1 VQRHRC
7 ASTVILVPTIGKR
20 YSAVVAT
27 ETRGKKLSEP
37 TMTVATVTPSSHHH
51 ALPIRRAF
59 LGFRFKPKGSP
70 SKQAYARPDS
80 PPVHLLPPPR
90 QACNPAIY
98 PLINKPAPREEN
110 FVLLPS
116 RNASIKRKRDPNSP
130 IRQSVKPKGTEPWM
144 NEWTRY
150 LNAYTKVSLTF
161 PLSST
166 SGGSP
171 LLL

>member
-1 VQRHRC
+1 
-7 ASTVILVPTIGKR
+7 
-20 YSAVVAT
+20 
-27 ETRGKKLSEP
+27 
-37 TMTVATVTPSSHHH
+37 VATVTPSSHHH

-59 LGFRFKPKGSP
+59 LGFRLKPKGSSP
-70 SKQAYARPDS
+70 KQGYAPPDS
-80 PPVHLLPPPR
+80 PPVHRLPPPR

-130 IRQSVKPKGTEPWM
+130 TRPSVKPKGKEPWM

-150 LNAYTKVSLTF
+150 LNAYTEVSPTP
-161 PLSST
+161 PLFSS
-166 SGGSP
+166 SGDSSYVVGPVQYVQSTRTTGTTT
-171 LLL
+171 